1 MERLYKERLYKERL
15 YKKRLYKKRLY
26 KKRLYKKRL
35 YKGFNSRI
43 LNFRSFLMGKNWAI
57 SIGIN
62 QYDNLQDLN
71 FAKRDAEAMAA
82 WFREEAKFD
91 QVFLFTENSPDIN
104 TSPPIPTQPT
114 YGRLRRF
121 LQAQF
126 EQPLLEPG
134 DNLWFFFAGH
144 GMRHTDKDY
153 LMLADSDPGDIEH
166 TAISVE
172 FITERLRRSRAD
184 NVVLLLDACR
194 EESSRSGLGI
204 GLEQHQGVI
213 TFYSCAANQK
223 SWEITELQ
231 HGSFT
236 HTLLTGLRLHGE
248 ANCATVERLDRYLNS
263 SVPQLNTRYQKP
275 IQNPYLKA
283 EPPYKMYYILLE
295 QSATMRDVE
304 SLKLQASLSEN
315 AGNFELAEQI
325 WIRVLGVSPADLDA
339 ISAIKRIAI
348 KKNNSTLLPISQ
360 PVGNSESASS
370 SRGENTMSSTQI
382 LELVE
387 KIKENNRKRKKD
399 EYRQA
404 VLKEVEQQFPLNQK
418 SIDNLS
424 NLQRSFQL
432 SEEEVSGIKQP
443 IFIQKEAEYRKRE
456 EEERIRREQQAERI
470 RQQHQQ
476 NLEQYQREFSA
487 KIEREY
493 PLHQASR
500 NKFKR
505 LQISLQLSEQEILQ
519 IEQPIIAKK
528 EAEYQKLQEENRK
541 ISGNPSGSNPPPIK
555 RRQFLIYA
563 GLGGTG
569 LVTTVVF
576 SQILKPTVQP
586 KLLELLTFTFTTKTV
601 NKTGKIVN
609 QENHQAKYFKEDLG
623 NNITLE
629 MVQIPG
635 GSFKMGSP
643 ESEKGRRESESPQH
657 QVNVPGFSMGKF
669 VVTQE
674 QYQQIMGNNPS
685 SFSGAKR
692 PVEQVSWNDAVEFC
706 QKLSQKTGREYRLPS
721 EAEWEYACR
730 GGTTTPFH
738 FGETITTDLAN
749 YNGTDTY
756 ASEPK
761 GKNLERT
768 TDVGSFPPNAFGL
781 YDMHGNVWEWCQDDW
796 HDNYIDAPKDGS
808 VWTSRSGITKLLR
821 GGSCFYIPGLC
832 RSACRGNGNLDDYYG
847 NIGFRVVCSGAART

>member
-1 MERLYKERLYKERL
+1 
-15 YKKRLYKKRLY
+15 
-26 KKRLYKKRL
+26 
-35 YKGFNSRI
+35 
-43 LNFRSFLMGKNWAI
+43 MGKNWAI

-62 QYDNLQDLN
+62 QYDNLQTLN

-91 QVFLFTENSPDIN
+91 QVFLFTADSPPIPAN
-104 TSPPIPTQPT
+104 TPIPTQPI
-114 YGRLRRF
+114 YGRVRRF

-126 EQPLLEPG
+126 EQPLLKPE

-144 GMRHTDKDY
+144 GMRHADKDY
-153 LMLADSDPGDIEH
+153 LMLADSDPGAIEQ

-172 FITERLRRSRAD
+172 YITERLRRSRAD

-204 GLEQHQGVI
+204 GEEKHQGVI
-213 TFYSCAANQK
+213 TFYSCAANEK
-223 SWEITELQ
+223 SWEIAELQ

-248 ANCATVERLDRYLNS
+248 ANCATVERLDRYINS
-263 SVPQLNTRYQKP
+263 FVPQLNIKYQKP

-295 QSATMRDVE
+295 QSATLKDVE

-315 AGNFELAEQI
+315 SGNFELAEQI
-325 WIRVLGVSPADLDA
+325 WIRVLGVSRADLDA
-339 ISAIKRIAI
+339 ISALQRIAI
-348 KKNNSTLLPISQ
+348 KKHTPIPETISQ
-360 PVGNSESASS
+360 PIVNSESPGS
-370 SRGENTMSSTQI
+370 SRGEDTMSSTQI
-382 LELVE
+382 LELAE
-387 KIKENNRKRKKD
+387 KIKENNRKQE

-418 SIDNLS
+418 SIDNLV

-432 SEEEVSGIKQP
+432 SEEEVSGIRQP

-456 EEERIRREQQAERI
+456 EEDRIRKEQESKRI

-476 NLEQYQREFSA
+476 NLEQYEEAFLT

-493 PLHQASR
+493 PLRQASR
-500 NKFKR
+500 NKFKK

-519 IEQPIIAKK
+519 IERPIIAKK

-541 ISGNPSGSNPPPIK
+541 TSGNPSGSNPPPIK

-576 SQILKPTVQP
+576 SQILKPTVQPKQVQPKQVQPKQVQP

-629 MVQIPG
+629 MVQIPA
-635 GSFKMGSP
+635 GSFMMGSP
-643 ESEKGRRESESPQH
+643 KSEKGRYKRESPQH
-657 QVNVPGFSMGKF
+657 QVNVPAFSMGKF

-674 QYQQIMGNNPS
+674 QYQQIMDENPS
-685 SFSGAKR
+685 GSSGVKR
-692 PVEQVSWNDAVEFC
+692 PVERVSWNNAVEFC

-730 GGTTTPFH
+730 AGTTTPFH

-749 YNGTDTY
+749 YNGTYTY

-761 GKNLERT
+761 GKYLEQT
-768 TDVGSFPPNAFGL
+768 IDVGSFPPNAFGL

-808 VWTSRSGITKLLR
+808 VWTSQSGNNKLLR
-821 GGSCFYIPGLC
+821 GGSWNLYPVYC
-832 RSACRGNGNLDDYYG
+832 RSAYRNDLNLDDL
-847 NIGFRVVCSGAART
+847 NSLIGFRVVCSGAART

>member
-1 MERLYKERLYKERL
+1 
-15 YKKRLYKKRLY
+15 
-26 KKRLYKKRL
+26 
-35 YKGFNSRI
+35 
-43 LNFRSFLMGKNWAI
+43 MGKNWAI

-62 QYDNLQDLN
+62 KYDNLQDLN

-91 QVFLFTENSPDIN
+91 QVFLFTEDSPAIN
-104 TSPPIPTQPT
+104 TSPAIPTQPT

-144 GMRHTDKDY
+144 GMRHADKDY

-184 NVVLLLDACR
+184 NVVLFLDACR

-236 HTLLTGLRLHGE
+236 YTLLTGLRLHGE

-263 SVPQLNTRYQKP
+263 SVPKLNTRYQKE

-295 QSATMRDVE
+295 QSATMKDVE

-325 WIRVLGVSPADLDA
+325 WIRVLGVSRADLDA
-339 ISAIKRIAI
+339 VSAIKRIAI

-360 PVGNSESASS
+360 PVPNSESASS
-370 SRGENTMSSTQI
+370 SRGDATMSPTEI
-382 LELVE
+382 LELAE
-387 KIKENNRKRKKD
+387 KIKENNRKQE

-404 VLKEVEQQFPLNQK
+404 LLKEVAQQFPLNQK

-424 NLQRSFQL
+424 NLQKSLQL

-456 EEERIRREQQAERI
+456 EEERIRKEQQAERI

-493 PLHQASR
+493 PLHQANR

-505 LQISLQLSEQEILQ
+505 LQNSLQLSEQEILQ

-528 EAEYQKLQEENRK
+528 EAEYQKLQEGNRK
-541 ISGNPSGSNPPPIK
+541 TSGNSSGSNPPPIK

-576 SQILKPTVQP
+576 SQILKPKVQP

-609 QENHQAKYFKEDLG
+609 LENHQAKYFKEDLG
-623 NNITLE
+623 NGITLE

-635 GSFKMGSP
+635 GSFMMGSP
-643 ESEKGRRESESPQH
+643 ESEKDRYNNESPQH

-674 QYQQIMGNNPS
+674 QYQQIMGKNPS
-685 SFSGAKR
+685 YFTEKGAKR
-692 PVEQVSWNDAVEFC
+692 PVEKVSWNNAVEFC
-706 QKLSQKTGREYRLPS
+706 QKLSEKTGREYRLPS

-730 GGTTTPFH
+730 GGTTTPFY

-749 YNGTDTY
+749 YNGTYTY

-761 GKNLERT
+761 GKSLGQT
-768 TDVGSFPPNAFGL
+768 TEVGSFPPNSFGL
-781 YDMHGNVWEWCQDDW
+781 YDIHGNVWEWCQEDW
-796 HDNYIDAPKDGS
+796 HDNYANAPKDVS
-808 VWTSRSGITKLLR
+808 AWTSQSGNSKRLR
-821 GGSCFYIPGLC
+821 GGSWFSLPVHC
-832 RSACRGNGNLDDYYG
+832 RSASRYSDDAGFGFYY
-847 NIGFRVVCSGAART
+847 NGFRVVCGAAWTQ

>member
-1 MERLYKERLYKERL
+1 
-15 YKKRLYKKRLY
+15 
-26 KKRLYKKRL
+26 
-35 YKGFNSRI
+35 
-43 LNFRSFLMGKNWAI
+43 MGKNWAI

-62 QYDNLQDLN
+62 QYDNLQSLN

-82 WFREEAKFD
+82 WFREEAQFD
-91 QVFLFTENSPDIN
+91 QVFLFTQDSPPIPAN
-104 TSPPIPTQPT
+104 PPIPTQPT
-114 YGRLRRF
+114 YGRVRRF

-126 EQPLLEPG
+126 EQPLLKPE

-144 GMRHTDKDY
+144 GMRHADKDY

-172 FITERLRRSRAD
+172 YITERLRRSHAD

-194 EESSRSGLGI
+194 EEGSRSGLGQ
-204 GLEQHQGVI
+204 GRNNYQGVI

-223 SWEITELQ
+223 SWEIAELQ

-315 AGNFELAEQI
+315 AGNFELAKQI
-325 WIRVLGVSPADLDA
+325 WIRVLGVSRADLDA
-339 ISAIKRIAI
+339 VSALERIAI
-348 KKNNSTLLPISQ
+348 KKNNSTPETIPQSVVN
-360 PVGNSESASS
+360 PESTTS
-370 SRGENTMSSTQI
+370 SRGDMSPTQI
-382 LELVE
+382 LELAE
-387 KIKENNRKRKKD
+387 KIKENNRKQE

-432 SEEEVSGIKQP
+432 SEEEVSRIRQP
-443 IFIQKEAEYRKRE
+443 IFIQKEAEYKKRQ
-456 EEERIRREQQAERI
+456 EEERIRREQEAERI

-476 NLEQYQREFSA
+476 NLDQYQREFSA

-493 PLHQASR
+493 PLHQVSR
-500 NKFKR
+500 NKFKK
-505 LQISLQLSEQEILQ
+505 LQNSLQLSEKEILQ
-519 IEQPIIAKK
+519 IERPIIAKK

-541 ISGNPSGSNPPPIK
+541 PSGNSSGSNPPPIK

-576 SQILKPTVQP
+576 SQILKPKVQP
-586 KLLELLTFTFTTKTV
+586 KPLELLTFTFITKTV

-609 QENHQAKYFKEDLG
+609 LENHQAKYFKEDLG
-623 NNITLE
+623 NGITLD

-635 GSFKMGSP
+635 GSFMMGSP
-643 ESEKGRRESESPQH
+643 ESEKGRDESESPQH

-674 QYQQIMGNNPS
+674 QYQEIMGKNPS

-692 PVEQVSWNDAVEFC
+692 PVEKVSWNNAVEFC

-730 GGTTTPFH
+730 AGTTTPFH
-738 FGETITTDLAN
+738 FGETITTELAN
-749 YNGTDTY
+749 YDGTNTY

-761 GKNLERT
+761 GKYLQRT

-781 YDMHGNVWEWCQDDW
+781 YDMHGNVWEWCQDAW
-796 HDNYIDAPKDGS
+796 HDNYQNAPKDGS
-808 VWTSRSGITKLLR
+808 AWTSQSDNRKMLR
-821 GGSCFYIPGLC
+821 GGSWINIPESC
-832 RSACRGNGNLDDYYG
+832 RSAYRNYNDAGDGVSN
-847 NIGFRVVCSGAART
+847 GFRVVCGAAWT

>member
-1 MERLYKERLYKERL
+1 MSE
-15 YKKRLYKKRLY
+15 
-26 KKRLYKKRL
+26 
-35 YKGFNSRI
+35 
-43 LNFRSFLMGKNWAI
+43 NWAI

-62 QYDNLQDLN
+62 QYDNLQSLN

-91 QVFLFTENSPDIN
+91 QVFLFTEDSPPIN

-144 GMRHTDKDY
+144 GMRHADKDY

-184 NVVLLLDACR
+184 NVVLFLDACR

-236 HTLLTGLRLHGE
+236 YTLLTGLRLHGE

-263 SVPQLNTRYQKP
+263 SVPKLNTRYQKE

-315 AGNFELAEQI
+315 QGNFELAEQI
-325 WIRVLGVSPADLDA
+325 WIRVLGVSRADLDA

-348 KKNNSTLLPISQ
+348 KTSDSIEKPVSLKVNNYQSIGL
-360 PVGNSESASS
+360 
-370 SRGENTMSSTQI
+370 SRG
-382 LELVE
+382 
-387 KIKENNRKRKKD
+387 D
-399 EYRQA
+399 EYPQFL
-404 VLKEVEQQFPLNQK
+404 LKEF
-418 SIDNLS
+418 
-424 NLQRSFQL
+424 FQ
-432 SEEEVSGIKQP
+432 
-443 IFIQKEAEYRKRE
+443 
-456 EEERIRREQQAERI
+456 
-470 RQQHQQ
+470 
-476 NLEQYQREFSA
+476 
-487 KIEREY
+487 
-493 PLHQASR
+493 
-500 NKFKR
+500 
-505 LQISLQLSEQEILQ
+505 
-519 IEQPIIAKK
+519 
-528 EAEYQKLQEENRK
+528 
-541 ISGNPSGSNPPPIK
+541 
-555 RRQFLIYA
+555 
-563 GLGGTG
+563 T
-569 LVTTVVF
+569 VTVD
-576 SQILKPTVQP
+576 
-586 KLLELLTFTFTTKTV
+586 
-601 NKTGKIVN
+601 KTGKIVN

-623 NNITLE
+623 NNITLD

-635 GSFKMGSP
+635 GSFMMGSS
-643 ESEKGRRESESPQH
+643 ESEKGRYKSESPQH

-685 SFSGAKR
+685 HFTEKGAKR
-692 PVEQVSWNDAVEFC
+692 PVERVSWNNAVEFC
-706 QKLSQKTGREYRLPS
+706 KKLSQNTGREYRLPS

-730 GGTTTPFH
+730 AGTTTPFH
-738 FGETITTDLAN
+738 FGETITTELAN
-749 YNGTDTY
+749 YNGTYTY

-761 GKNLERT
+761 GKFLQQT
-768 TDVGSFPPNAFGL
+768 KDVGSFPPNAFGL
-781 YDMHGNVWEWCQDDW
+781 YDMHGNVWEWCQEDW
-796 HDNYIDAPKDGS
+796 HDNYANASKYGN
-808 VWTSRSGITKLLR
+808 VLTSQSGNNKLLR
-821 GGSCFYIPGLC
+821 GGSWFNNPGNC
-832 RSACRGNGNLDDYYG
+832 RSAYRYYNDLDYDYDD
-847 NIGFRVVCSGAART
+847 IGFRVVCSGAART

>member
-1 MERLYKERLYKERL
+1 
-15 YKKRLYKKRLY
+15 
-26 KKRLYKKRL
+26 
-35 YKGFNSRI
+35 
-43 LNFRSFLMGKNWAI
+43 MGNNWAI

-62 QYDNLQDLN
+62 QYDNLQPLN

-91 QVFLFTENSPDIN
+91 QVFLFTEDSPAIN

-114 YGRLRRF
+114 FGGLRGFLRR
-121 LQAQF
+121 QF

-144 GMRHTDKDY
+144 GMRHADKDY

-172 FITERLRRSRAD
+172 YITERLRRSRAD

-204 GLEQHQGVI
+204 GKQKHQGVI

-223 SWEITELQ
+223 SWEIAELR

-263 SVPQLNTRYQKP
+263 AVPQLNTRYQKE

-315 AGNFELAEQI
+315 SGNFELAEQI
-325 WIRVLGVSPADLDA
+325 WIRVLGVSRADSDA
-339 ISAIKRIAI
+339 ISAIQRIAI
-348 KKNNSTLLPISQ
+348 KNNNPNKNNNPK
-360 PVGNSESASS
+360 PVPLEVNNPQVIGSA
-370 SRGENTMSSTQI
+370 RGDATMSPTQI
-382 LELVE
+382 LELAE
-387 KIKENNRKRKKD
+387 KIKENNRKQE
-399 EYRQA
+399 EYRQV

-424 NLQRSFQL
+424 NLQKSLQL

-443 IFIQKEAEYRKRE
+443 IFIHKEAEYRKRE

-487 KIEREY
+487 KIEKEY
-493 PLHQASR
+493 PFHQASR
-500 NKFKR
+500 NKFKK

-528 EAEYQKLQEENRK
+528 QAEYQKLQEENRK
-541 ISGNPSGSNPPPIK
+541 TSGNPSGSNSPPIK
-555 RRQFLIYA
+555 RRQFLIYI

-569 LVTTVVF
+569 LLTAFGLKEIFKITT
-576 SQILKPTVQP
+576 IPKP
-586 KLLELLTFTFTTKTV
+586 ELLTFKVKTV
-601 NKTGKIVN
+601 DKTGKIVN

-623 NNITLE
+623 NNITLD

-643 ESEKGRRESESPQH
+643 VTEKDRSDDESPQH
-657 QVNVPGFSMGKF
+657 EVNVPAFSMGKY

-685 SFSGAKR
+685 YFTEKEAKL
-692 PVEQVSWNDAVEFC
+692 PVEQVTWNDAVDFC
-706 QKLSQKTGREYRLPS
+706 EKLRQKTGREYRLPS

-730 GGTTTPFH
+730 AGTTTPFH
-738 FGETITTDLAN
+738 FGETITTKLAN
-749 YNGTDTY
+749 YKGTSIY

-761 GKNLERT
+761 GEYLEKT
-768 TDVGSFPPNAFGL
+768 TDVRIFPPNAFGL
-781 YDMHGNVWEWCQDDW
+781 YNMHGNVWEWCQDDL
-796 HDNYIDAPKDGS
+796 HNDYTDAPTHGS
-808 VWTSRSGITKLLR
+808 AWESQGGDIKVAR
-821 GGSCFYIPGLC
+821 GGSWLNDPTSS
-832 RSACRGNGNLDDYYG
+832 RSAYRGTFGKSKLRVNDL
-847 NIGFRVVCSGAART
+847 GFRVVCSGAAWT

>member
-1 MERLYKERLYKERL
+1 M
-15 YKKRLYKKRLY
+15 
-26 KKRLYKKRL
+26 
-35 YKGFNSRI
+35 S
-43 LNFRSFLMGKNWAI
+43 KNWAI

-62 QYDNLQDLN
+62 QYDNLQALN

-91 QVFLFTENSPDIN
+91 QVFLFTEDSPHIN

-114 YGRLRRF
+114 FGGLRGFLRR
-121 LQAQF
+121 QF
-126 EQPLLEPG
+126 EQPLLEPE

-144 GMRHTDKDY
+144 GMRHADKDY

-172 FITERLRRSRAD
+172 YITERLRRSRAD

-204 GLEQHQGVI
+204 GEEKHQGVI

-223 SWEITELQ
+223 SWEIAELR

-263 SVPQLNTRYQKP
+263 AVPQLNTRYQKE

-315 AGNFELAEQI
+315 SGNFELAEQI
-325 WIRVLGVSPADLDA
+325 WIRVLGVSRADLDA

-348 KKNNSTLLPISQ
+348 KTSDSVEKPVSLKVNNPQSIGL
-360 PVGNSESASS
+360 
-370 SRGENTMSSTQI
+370 SRG
-382 LELVE
+382 
-387 KIKENNRKRKKD
+387 D
-399 EYRQA
+399 EYP
-404 VLKEVEQQFPLNQK
+404 QFPL
-418 SIDNLS
+418 
-424 NLQRSFQL
+424 
-432 SEEEVSGIKQP
+432 
-443 IFIQKEAEYRKRE
+443 KEF
-456 EEERIRREQQAERI
+456 
-470 RQQHQQ
+470 
-476 NLEQYQREFSA
+476 EF
-487 KIEREY
+487 E
-493 PLHQASR
+493 
-500 NKFKR
+500 
-505 LQISLQLSEQEILQ
+505 
-519 IEQPIIAKK
+519 
-528 EAEYQKLQEENRK
+528 
-541 ISGNPSGSNPPPIK
+541 
-555 RRQFLIYA
+555 
-563 GLGGTG
+563 
-569 LVTTVVF
+569 
-576 SQILKPTVQP
+576 
-586 KLLELLTFTFTTKTV
+586 TKTV
-601 NKTGKIVN
+601 DKTGKIVN

-635 GSFKMGSP
+635 GSFMMGSL
-643 ESEKGRRESESPQH
+643 ESEKGRTQDESPQH
-657 QVNVPGFSMGKF
+657 QVNVPAFSMGKF

-692 PVEQVSWNDAVEFC
+692 PVERVSWNNAVKFC

-730 GGTTTPFH
+730 AGTTTPFH

-749 YNGTDTY
+749 YNGTYTY

-761 GKNLERT
+761 GKYLQQT

-796 HDNYIDAPKDGS
+796 HNNYIDAPKDGS
-808 VWTSRSGITKLLR
+808 GWTSRSGNTKLLR
-821 GGSCFYIPGLC
+821 GGSWYSNPGNC
-832 RSACRGNGNLDDYYG
+832 RSAYRDSNSLDDLSY

>member
-1 MERLYKERLYKERL
+1 MKM
-15 YKKRLYKKRLY
+15 
-26 KKRLYKKRL
+26 
-35 YKGFNSRI
+35 S
-43 LNFRSFLMGKNWAI
+43 KNWAI

-62 QYDNLQDLN
+62 QYDNLQALN

-91 QVFLFTENSPDIN
+91 QVFLFTEDSPHIN

-114 YGRLRRF
+114 FGGLRGFLRR
-121 LQAQF
+121 QF
-126 EQPLLEPG
+126 EQPLLEPE

-144 GMRHTDKDY
+144 GMRHADKDY

-172 FITERLRRSRAD
+172 YITERLRRSRAD

-204 GLEQHQGVI
+204 GEEKHQGVI

-223 SWEITELQ
+223 SWEIAELR

-263 SVPQLNTRYQKP
+263 AVPQLNTRYQKE

-315 AGNFELAEQI
+315 SGNFELAEQI
-325 WIRVLGVSPADLDA
+325 WIRVLGVSRADLDA

-360 PVGNSESASS
+360 LVRNPESPGS
-370 SRGENTMSSTQI
+370 SRGDATMSPTEI
-382 LELVE
+382 LELAE
-387 KIKENNRKRKKD
+387 KIKENNRKQE

-404 VLKEVEQQFPLNQK
+404 ILKEVEQQFPLNQK

-424 NLQRSFQL
+424 NLQKSLQL

-487 KIEREY
+487 
-493 PLHQASR
+493 
-500 NKFKR
+500 
-505 LQISLQLSEQEILQ
+505 
-519 IEQPIIAKK
+519 
-528 EAEYQKLQEENRK
+528 YQKLQGENRK
-541 ISGNPSGSNPPPIK
+541 PSGNPSGSNSPPIK
-555 RRQFLIYA
+555 RRQFLIYI

-569 LVTTVVF
+569 LLTAF
-576 SQILKPTVQP
+576 GLKEIFKIP
-586 KLLELLTFTFTTKTV
+586 KLLTFPFTTKTV
-601 NKTGKIVN
+601 NEKGEIVN
-609 QENHQAKYFKEDLG
+609 QENHQAKYFKEDLSNG
-623 NNITLE
+623 ITLE

-635 GSFKMGSP
+635 GSFMMGSP
-643 ESEKGRRESESPQH
+643 ASEKRRTQDESPQH
-657 QVNVPGFSMGKF
+657 QVNVPAFSMGKF

-685 SFSGAKR
+685 YFTEKGAKR
-692 PVEQVSWNDAVEFC
+692 PVEQVSWNNAVEFC
-706 QKLSQKTGREYRLPS
+706 QKLSEKTGREYRLPS

-730 GGTTTPFH
+730 AGTTTPFH
-738 FGETITTDLAN
+738 FGETITTELAN
-749 YNGTDTY
+749 YNGTSIY

-761 GKNLERT
+761 GKHLQRT
-768 TDVGSFPPNAFGL
+768 TDVGIFPPNAFGL

-796 HDNYIDAPKDGS
+796 HNNYIDAPKDGS
-808 VWTSRSGITKLLR
+808 GWTSRSGNTKLLR
-821 GGSCFYIPGLC
+821 GGSWDYNPDYC
-832 RSACRGNGNLDDYYG
+832 RSAYRHDNYLDGHY
-847 NIGFRVVCSGAART
+847 NFGFRVVCSGAART

>member
-1 MERLYKERLYKERL
+1 
-15 YKKRLYKKRLY
+15 
-26 KKRLYKKRL
+26 
-35 YKGFNSRI
+35 
-43 LNFRSFLMGKNWAI
+43 MGKNWAI

-62 QYDNLQDLN
+62 KYDNLQALN
-71 FAKRDAEAMAA
+71 FAKRDAEEMAA

-91 QVFLFTENSPDIN
+91 QVFLFTENSPGIN

-114 YGRLRRF
+114 YGGLRGFLRR
-121 LQAQF
+121 QF

-144 GMRHTDKDY
+144 GMRHADKDY

-172 FITERLRRSRAD
+172 YITERLRRSRAD

-248 ANCATVERLDRYLNS
+248 ANCATVERLDRYLYS
-263 SVPQLNTRYQKP
+263 AVPQLNIKYQKP

-283 EPPYKMYYILLE
+283 EPPRKMYYILLE
-295 QSATMRDVE
+295 QFATMRDVE

-315 AGNFELAEQI
+315 EGNFELAEQI
-325 WIRVLGVSPADLDA
+325 WIRVLGVSRADLDA

-348 KKNNSTLLPISQ
+348 KTSDSIEKPVSLKVNNPQSIGL
-360 PVGNSESASS
+360 
-370 SRGENTMSSTQI
+370 SRG
-382 LELVE
+382 
-387 KIKENNRKRKKD
+387 D
-399 EYRQA
+399 EYPQFL
-404 VLKEVEQQFPLNQK
+404 LKEFFE
-418 SIDNLS
+418 
-424 NLQRSFQL
+424 
-432 SEEEVSGIKQP
+432 
-443 IFIQKEAEYRKRE
+443 
-456 EEERIRREQQAERI
+456 
-470 RQQHQQ
+470 
-476 NLEQYQREFSA
+476 
-487 KIEREY
+487 
-493 PLHQASR
+493 
-500 NKFKR
+500 
-505 LQISLQLSEQEILQ
+505 
-519 IEQPIIAKK
+519 
-528 EAEYQKLQEENRK
+528 
-541 ISGNPSGSNPPPIK
+541 
-555 RRQFLIYA
+555 
-563 GLGGTG
+563 T
-569 LVTTVVF
+569 VTVD
-576 SQILKPTVQP
+576 
-586 KLLELLTFTFTTKTV
+586 
-601 NKTGKIVN
+601 KTGKIVN
-609 QENHQAKYFKEDLG
+609 QENHQAAYFKEDLG
-623 NNITLE
+623 NGITLE

-643 ESEKGRRESESPQH
+643 ESERYESESPQH
-657 QVNVPGFSMGKF
+657 EVNVPAFSMGKF

-685 SFSGAKR
+685 RFSGAKR
-692 PVEQVSWNDAVEFC
+692 PVEKVSWNDAVEFC
-706 QKLSQKTGREYRLPS
+706 QKLSQQTGREYRLPS

-749 YNGTDTY
+749 YNGTYSY

-761 GKNLERT
+761 GKYLQKT

-796 HDNYIDAPKDGS
+796 HNNYIDAPKDGS
-808 VWTSRSGITKLLR
+808 GWTSQSSNTKMLR
-821 GGSCFYIPGLC
+821 GGSWLNYPGSC
-832 RSACRGNGNLDDYYG
+832 RSAYRNHYILGGNSHNV
-847 NIGFRVVCSGAART
+847 GFRVVCSGAART

>member
-1 MERLYKERLYKERL
+1 MK
-15 YKKRLYKKRLY
+15 
-26 KKRLYKKRL
+26 
-35 YKGFNSRI
+35 
-43 LNFRSFLMGKNWAI
+43 MGKNWAI

-62 QYDNLQDLN
+62 KYDNLQDLN

-91 QVFLFTENSPDIN
+91 QVFLFTEDSPDIN
-104 TSPPIPTQPT
+104 TSPAIPTQPT
-114 YGRLRRF
+114 YGGLRGFLRR
-121 LQAQF
+121 QF

-144 GMRHTDKDY
+144 GMRHADKDY

-172 FITERLRRSRAD
+172 YITERLRRSRAD
-184 NVVLLLDACR
+184 NVVLFLDACR

-248 ANCATVERLDRYLNS
+248 TNCATVERLDRYLNS
-263 SVPQLNTRYQKP
+263 AVPQLNIKYQKP
-275 IQNPYLKA
+275 KQNPYLKA
-283 EPPYKMYYILLE
+283 EPPYKMYYILLA
-295 QSATMRDVE
+295 QFATLKDVE
-304 SLKLQASLSEN
+304 PLRYKASQAEN
-315 AGNFELAEQI
+315 AGNFELAKQI

-339 ISAIKRIAI
+339 ISALERIAI
-348 KKNNSTLLPISQ
+348 KTHTPTRETISP
-360 PVGNSESASS
+360 PVVNSESASS
-370 SRGENTMSSTQI
+370 SRGENT
-382 LELVE
+382 E
-387 KIKENNRKRKKD
+387 
-399 EYRQA
+399 
-404 VLKEVEQQFPLNQK
+404 VLK
-418 SIDNLS
+418 I
-424 NLQRSFQL
+424 R
-432 SEEEVSGIKQP
+432 QP
-443 IFIQKEAEYRKRE
+443 IFIQKEAEYK
-456 EEERIRREQQAERI
+456 
-470 RQQHQQ
+470 
-476 NLEQYQREFSA
+476 
-487 KIEREY
+487 
-493 PLHQASR
+493 
-500 NKFKR
+500 
-505 LQISLQLSEQEILQ
+505 
-519 IEQPIIAKK
+519 
-528 EAEYQKLQEENRK
+528 KLQEENRK
-541 ISGNPSGSNPPPIK
+541 TAGNPSGSNPPPIK

-576 SQILKPTVQP
+576 SQILKPKVQPKVQP

-643 ESEKGRRESESPQH
+643 ASEKGRSQDESPQH

-674 QYQQIMGNNPS
+674 QYKQIMGYNPS

-692 PVEQVSWNDAVEFC
+692 PVERVSWNNAVDFC
-706 QKLSQKTGREYRLPS
+706 QKLSQQTGREYRLPS

-730 GGTTTPFH
+730 AGTTTPFH
-738 FGETITTDLAN
+738 FGETITTELAN
-749 YNGTDTY
+749 YNGTYTY

-761 GKNLERT
+761 GKYLGQT

-808 VWTSRSGITKLLR
+808 VWTSQSGITKLLR
-821 GGSCFYIPGLC
+821 GGSWLNDPDYC
-832 RSACRGNGNLDDYYG
+832 RSAFRYRNFLGDLDDDF
-847 NIGFRVVCSGAART
+847 GFRVVCSGAART

>member
-1 MERLYKERLYKERL
+1 M
-15 YKKRLYKKRLY
+15 
-26 KKRLYKKRL
+26 
-35 YKGFNSRI
+35 S
-43 LNFRSFLMGKNWAI
+43 KNWAI

-62 QYDNLQDLN
+62 KYDNLQDLN

-91 QVFLFTENSPDIN
+91 QVFLFTEDSPAIN

-114 YGRLRRF
+114 FGGLRGFLRR
-121 LQAQF
+121 QF
-126 EQPLLEPG
+126 EKPLLEPE

-144 GMRHTDKDY
+144 GMRHADKDY
-153 LMLADSDPGDIEH
+153 LMLADSDPGAIEH

-172 FITERLRRSRAD
+172 YITERLRRSRAD

-204 GLEQHQGVI
+204 GEEKHQGVI

-223 SWEITELQ
+223 SWEIAELR

-263 SVPQLNTRYQKP
+263 AVPQLNTRYQKE

-315 AGNFELAEQI
+315 SGNFELAKQI
-325 WIRVLGVSPADLDA
+325 WIRVLGVSPADSDA
-339 ISAIKRIAI
+339 ISAIQRIAI
-348 KKNNSTLLPISQ
+348 KNNNPK
-360 PVGNSESASS
+360 PVPLEVNNPQVIGSA
-370 SRGENTMSSTQI
+370 RGDATMSPTQI
-382 LELVE
+382 LELAE
-387 KIKENNRKRKKD
+387 KIKENNRKQE
-399 EYRQA
+399 EYRQV

-424 NLQRSFQL
+424 NLQKSLQL

-443 IFIQKEAEYRKRE
+443 IFIHKEAEYRKRE

-487 KIEREY
+487 KIEKEY
-493 PLHQASR
+493 PFHQASR
-500 NKFKR
+500 NKFKK

-528 EAEYQKLQEENRK
+528 EAEYQKLQGENRK
-541 ISGNPSGSNPPPIK
+541 PSGNPSGSNSPPIK

-586 KLLELLTFTFTTKTV
+586 KLLELLTVTFTTKTV
-601 NKTGKIVN
+601 DKTGKIVN
-609 QENHQAKYFKEDLG
+609 QENHQAKYFKEDLSNG
-623 NNITLE
+623 ITLE

-635 GSFKMGSP
+635 GSFMMGSP
-643 ESEKGRRESESPQH
+643 ASRYESESPQH
-657 QVNVPGFSMGKF
+657 EVNVPAFSMGKF

-685 SFSGAKR
+685 YFTEKEAKL
-692 PVEQVSWNDAVEFC
+692 PVEQVSWNNAVDFC
-706 QKLSQKTGREYRLPS
+706 LKLSQQTGREYRLPS

-730 GGTTTPFH
+730 AGTTTPFH
-738 FGETITTDLAN
+738 FGETITTELAN
-749 YNGTDTY
+749 YDGTYTY

-761 GKNLERT
+761 GKYLQKT
-768 TDVGSFPPNAFGL
+768 TDVDSFTPNAFGL
-781 YDMHGNVWEWCQDDW
+781 YNMHGNVWEWCQDDL
-796 HDNYIDAPKDGS
+796 HNDYTDAPTNGSAWESQDGDIK
-808 VWTSRSGITKLLR
+808 VAR
-821 GGSCFYIPGLC
+821 GGSWLNDPTFS
-832 RSACRGNGNLDDYYG
+832 RSAYRGTFGKSKLRVNDL
-847 NIGFRVVCSGAART
+847 GFRVVCSGAAWT

>member
-1 MERLYKERLYKERL
+1 MKM
-15 YKKRLYKKRLY
+15 
-26 KKRLYKKRL
+26 
-35 YKGFNSRI
+35 S
-43 LNFRSFLMGKNWAI
+43 KNWAI

-62 QYDNLQDLN
+62 QYDNLQPLN

-91 QVFLFTENSPDIN
+91 QVFLFTEDSPAIN

-114 YGRLRRF
+114 FGGLRGFLRR
-121 LQAQF
+121 QF

-144 GMRHTDKDY
+144 GMRHADKDY

-172 FITERLRRSRAD
+172 YITERLRRSRAD

-204 GLEQHQGVI
+204 GEEKHQGVI

-223 SWEITELQ
+223 SWEIAELR

-263 SVPQLNTRYQKP
+263 AVPQLNTRYQKE

-295 QSATMRDVE
+295 QSATMRDVK

-315 AGNFELAEQI
+315 SGNFELAKQI
-325 WIRVLGVSPADLDA
+325 WIRVLGVSPADSDA
-339 ISAIKRIAI
+339 VSAIQRIAI
-348 KKNNSTLLPISQ
+348 KNNNSTPETIPQPIVNYKS
-360 PVGNSESASS
+360 PGS
-370 SRGENTMSSTQI
+370 SRGEDTMSQTQI
-382 LELVE
+382 LEPAE
-387 KIKENNRKRKKD
+387 NIKENNANSSRIG
-399 EYRQA
+399 
-404 VLKEVEQQFPLNQK
+404 KEIFL
-418 SIDNLS
+418 DL
-424 NLQRSFQL
+424 
-432 SEEEVSGIKQP
+432 IK
-443 IFIQKEAEYRKRE
+443 
-456 EEERIRREQQAERI
+456 
-470 RQQHQQ
+470 
-476 NLEQYQREFSA
+476 N
-487 KIEREY
+487 
-493 PLHQASR
+493 
-500 NKFKR
+500 
-505 LQISLQLSEQEILQ
+505 
-519 IEQPIIAKK
+519 
-528 EAEYQKLQEENRK
+528 
-541 ISGNPSGSNPPPIK
+541 
-555 RRQFLIYA
+555 RRQFLIYI

-569 LVTTVVF
+569 LLTAF
-576 SQILKPTVQP
+576 GLKEIFKIP
-586 KLLELLTFTFTTKTV
+586 KLLTFPFTTKTV

-623 NNITLE
+623 NNITLD

-635 GSFKMGSP
+635 GSFMMGSP
-643 ESEKGRRESESPQH
+643 ESEKRRYESESPQH
-657 QVNVPGFSMGKF
+657 EVNVPAFSMGKF

-685 SFSGAKR
+685 YFTEKGAKR
-692 PVEQVSWNDAVEFC
+692 PVEKVSWNNAVDFC

-730 GGTTTPFH
+730 AKTTTPFH
-738 FGETITTDLAN
+738 FGETITTELAN
-749 YNGTDTY
+749 YNGTSIY

-761 GKNLERT
+761 GKHLQRT
-768 TDVGSFPPNAFGL
+768 TDVGIFPPNAFGL

-796 HDNYIDAPKDGS
+796 HNNYIDAPKDGS
-808 VWTSRSGITKLLR
+808 GWTSRSGNTKLLR
-821 GGSCFYIPGLC
+821 GGSWHYDPDGC
-832 RSACRGNGNLDDYYG
+832 RSASRVSNTLDNDHG
-847 NIGFRVVCSGAART
+847 IGFRVVCSGAART

>member
-1 MERLYKERLYKERL
+1 
-15 YKKRLYKKRLY
+15 
-26 KKRLYKKRL
+26 
-35 YKGFNSRI
+35 
-43 LNFRSFLMGKNWAI
+43 MGKNWAI

-62 QYDNLQDLN
+62 KYDNLQDLN

-91 QVFLFTENSPDIN
+91 QVFLFTEDSPAIN
-104 TSPPIPTQPT
+104 TSPAIPTQPT

-144 GMRHTDKDY
+144 GMRHADKDY

-172 FITERLRRSRAD
+172 YITERLRRSRAD

-236 HTLLTGLRLHGE
+236 YTLLTGLRLHGE

-263 SVPQLNTRYQKP
+263 SVPKLNTRYQKE

-295 QSATMRDVE
+295 QSATMKDVE

-325 WIRVLGVSPADLDA
+325 WIRVLGVSRADLDA
-339 ISAIKRIAI
+339 VSAIKRIAI

-360 PVGNSESASS
+360 PVPNSESASS
-370 SRGENTMSSTQI
+370 SRGDATMSPTEI
-382 LELVE
+382 LELAE
-387 KIKENNRKRKKD
+387 KIKENNRKQE

-404 VLKEVEQQFPLNQK
+404 LLKEVEQQFPLNQK

-424 NLQRSFQL
+424 NLQKSLQL

-456 EEERIRREQQAERI
+456 EEERIRKEQQAERI

-493 PLHQASR
+493 PLHQANR
-500 NKFKR
+500 NRFKR
-505 LQISLQLSEQEILQ
+505 LQNSLQLNEHEILQ

-541 ISGNPSGSNPPPIK
+541 TSGNSSGSNPPPIK

-576 SQILKPTVQP
+576 SQILKPKVQP

-629 MVQIPG
+629 MVQIPA
-635 GSFKMGSP
+635 GSFMMGSP
-643 ESEKGRRESESPQH
+643 ASEKGRSQDESPQH

-674 QYQQIMGNNPS
+674 QYQQIMGKNPS
-685 SFSGAKR
+685 YFTEEGAKR
-692 PVEQVSWNDAVEFC
+692 PVEQVSWNNAVEFC
-706 QKLSQKTGREYRLPS
+706 QKLSQQTGREYRLPS

-730 GGTTTPFH
+730 AGTTTPFY

-749 YNGTDTY
+749 YNGTYTY

-761 GKNLERT
+761 GKSLGQT
-768 TDVGSFPPNAFGL
+768 TEVGSFPPNSFGL
-781 YDMHGNVWEWCQDDW
+781 YDIHGNVWEWCQDDW
-796 HDNYIDAPKDGS
+796 HDNYANAPKDGS
-808 VWTSRSGITKLLR
+808 AWTSQSGNSKMLR
-821 GGSCFYIPGLC
+821 GGSWYSIPEDC
-832 RSACRGNGNLDDYYG
+832 RSASRGYNDAGFGND
-847 NIGFRVVCSGAART
+847 NNGFRVVCGAAWTQ

>member
-1 MERLYKERLYKERL
+1 
-15 YKKRLYKKRLY
+15 
-26 KKRLYKKRL
+26 
-35 YKGFNSRI
+35 
-43 LNFRSFLMGKNWAI
+43 
-57 SIGIN
+57 
-62 QYDNLQDLN
+62 
-71 FAKRDAEAMAA
+71 
-82 WFREEAKFD
+82 
-91 QVFLFTENSPDIN
+91 
-104 TSPPIPTQPT
+104 
-114 YGRLRRF
+114 

-126 EQPLLEPG
+126 EQPLLKPG

-144 GMRHTDKDY
+144 GMRHADKDY
-153 LMLADSDPGDIEH
+153 LMLADSDPSDIEH

-172 FITERLRRSRAD
+172 YITERLRRSRAD

-223 SWEITELQ
+223 SWEIAELQ

-248 ANCATVERLDRYLNS
+248 ANCATVERLDRYINS
-263 SVPQLNTRYQKP
+263 FVPQLNIKYQKP

-315 AGNFELAEQI
+315 SGNFELAEQI
-325 WIRVLGVSPADLDA
+325 WIRVLGVSPADSDA
-339 ISAIKRIAI
+339 VSAIKRIAI
-348 KKNNSTLLPISQ
+348 KNNNPK
-360 PVGNSESASS
+360 PVPLEVNNPQVIGSA
-370 SRGENTMSSTQI
+370 RGDATMSPTQI
-382 LELVE
+382 LELAE
-387 KIKENNRKRKKD
+387 KIKENNRKQE
-399 EYRQA
+399 EYRQV

-424 NLQRSFQL
+424 NLQKSLQL

-443 IFIQKEAEYRKRE
+443 IFIHKEAEYRKRE

-487 KIEREY
+487 KIEKEY
-493 PLHQASR
+493 PFHQASR
-500 NKFKR
+500 NKFKK

-541 ISGNPSGSNPPPIK
+541 ISGNPSGSNSPPIK

-586 KLLELLTFTFTTKTV
+586 KQVQPKLLELLTVTFTTKTV

-609 QENHQAKYFKEDLG
+609 QENHQAKYFKEDLSNG
-623 NNITLE
+623 ITLE

-643 ESEKGRRESESPQH
+643 ASEKGRSESESPQH
-657 QVNVPGFSMGKF
+657 QVNVPAFSMGKF

-674 QYQQIMGNNPS
+674 QYQQIMGKNPS
-685 SFSGAKR
+685 YFTQKGAKR
-692 PVEQVSWNDAVEFC
+692 PVEKVSWNDAVEFC

-730 GGTTTPFH
+730 AGTTTPFH
-738 FGETITTDLAN
+738 FGETITTELAN
-749 YNGTDTY
+749 YDGTYTY

-761 GKNLERT
+761 GKYLQQT

-796 HDNYIDAPKDGS
+796 HENYIDAPKDGS
-808 VWTSRSGITKLLR
+808 VWTSRSGDTKMMR
-821 GGSCFYIPGLC
+821 GGSWFINPHYC
-832 RSACRGNGNLDDYYG
+832 RSASRYDTYRVERDV
-847 NIGFRVVCSGAART
+847 IFSSVGFRVVCVVGRT

>member
-1 MERLYKERLYKERL
+1 MKM
-15 YKKRLYKKRLY
+15 
-26 KKRLYKKRL
+26 
-35 YKGFNSRI
+35 S
-43 LNFRSFLMGKNWAI
+43 KNWAI

-62 QYDNLQDLN
+62 QYDNLQALN

-91 QVFLFTENSPDIN
+91 QVFLFTEDSPHIN

-114 YGRLRRF
+114 FGGLRGFLRR
-121 LQAQF
+121 QF
-126 EQPLLEPG
+126 EQPLLEPE

-144 GMRHTDKDY
+144 GMRHADKDY

-172 FITERLRRSRAD
+172 YITERLRRSRAD

-204 GLEQHQGVI
+204 GEEKHQGVI

-223 SWEITELQ
+223 SWEIAELR

-263 SVPQLNTRYQKP
+263 AVPQLNTRYQKE

-315 AGNFELAEQI
+315 SGNFELAEQI
-325 WIRVLGVSPADLDA
+325 WIRVLGVSRADSDA

-348 KKNNSTLLPISQ
+348 KTSDSVEKPVSLKVNNPQSIGL
-360 PVGNSESASS
+360 
-370 SRGENTMSSTQI
+370 SRG
-382 LELVE
+382 
-387 KIKENNRKRKKD
+387 D
-399 EYRQA
+399 EYP
-404 VLKEVEQQFPLNQK
+404 QFPL
-418 SIDNLS
+418 
-424 NLQRSFQL
+424 
-432 SEEEVSGIKQP
+432 
-443 IFIQKEAEYRKRE
+443 KEF
-456 EEERIRREQQAERI
+456 
-470 RQQHQQ
+470 
-476 NLEQYQREFSA
+476 EF
-487 KIEREY
+487 E
-493 PLHQASR
+493 
-500 NKFKR
+500 
-505 LQISLQLSEQEILQ
+505 
-519 IEQPIIAKK
+519 
-528 EAEYQKLQEENRK
+528 
-541 ISGNPSGSNPPPIK
+541 
-555 RRQFLIYA
+555 
-563 GLGGTG
+563 
-569 LVTTVVF
+569 
-576 SQILKPTVQP
+576 
-586 KLLELLTFTFTTKTV
+586 TKTV
-601 NKTGKIVN
+601 DKTGKIVN

-635 GSFKMGSP
+635 GSFMMGSL
-643 ESEKGRRESESPQH
+643 ESEKGRTQDESPQH

-674 QYQQIMGNNPS
+674 QYQQIMGKNPS
-685 SFSGAKR
+685 YFTQKGAKR
-692 PVEQVSWNDAVEFC
+692 PVEEVSWNNAVEFC

-730 GGTTTPFH
+730 AGTTTPFH
-738 FGETITTDLAN
+738 FGETITTELAN
-749 YNGTDTY
+749 YKGTSIY

-761 GKNLERT
+761 GKHLQRT
-768 TDVGSFPPNAFGL
+768 TDLGSFPPNAFGL

-796 HDNYIDAPKDGS
+796 HNNYSNAPKDGS
-808 VWTSRSGITKLLR
+808 GWTSQSGNTKVLR
-821 GGSCFYIPGLC
+821 GGSWGNIPVYC
-832 RSACRGNGNLDDYYG
+832 RSAYRTYNALAYHYF
-847 NIGFRVVCSGAART
+847 NIGFRVVVVRRGLSSPLHSRAFALCSSWLYH

>member
-1 MERLYKERLYKERL
+1 MKM
-15 YKKRLYKKRLY
+15 
-26 KKRLYKKRL
+26 
-35 YKGFNSRI
+35 S
-43 LNFRSFLMGKNWAI
+43 KNWAI

-62 QYDNLQDLN
+62 QYDNLQALN

-91 QVFLFTENSPDIN
+91 QVFLFTEDSPAIN

-114 YGRLRRF
+114 FGGLRGFLRR
-121 LQAQF
+121 QF

-144 GMRHTDKDY
+144 GMRHADKDY

-172 FITERLRRSRAD
+172 YITERLRRSRAD

-204 GLEQHQGVI
+204 GEEKHQGVI

-223 SWEITELQ
+223 SWEIAELR

-263 SVPQLNTRYQKP
+263 AVPQLNTRYQKE

-315 AGNFELAEQI
+315 SGNFELAEQI
-325 WIRVLGVSPADLDA
+325 WIRVLGVSRADSDA

-348 KKNNSTLLPISQ
+348 KTSDSVEKPVSLKVNNPQSIGL
-360 PVGNSESASS
+360 
-370 SRGENTMSSTQI
+370 SRG
-382 LELVE
+382 
-387 KIKENNRKRKKD
+387 D
-399 EYRQA
+399 EYP
-404 VLKEVEQQFPLNQK
+404 QFPL
-418 SIDNLS
+418 
-424 NLQRSFQL
+424 
-432 SEEEVSGIKQP
+432 
-443 IFIQKEAEYRKRE
+443 KEF
-456 EEERIRREQQAERI
+456 
-470 RQQHQQ
+470 
-476 NLEQYQREFSA
+476 EF
-487 KIEREY
+487 E
-493 PLHQASR
+493 
-500 NKFKR
+500 
-505 LQISLQLSEQEILQ
+505 
-519 IEQPIIAKK
+519 
-528 EAEYQKLQEENRK
+528 
-541 ISGNPSGSNPPPIK
+541 
-555 RRQFLIYA
+555 
-563 GLGGTG
+563 
-569 LVTTVVF
+569 
-576 SQILKPTVQP
+576 
-586 KLLELLTFTFTTKTV
+586 TKTV
-601 NKTGKIVN
+601 DKTGKIVN

-635 GSFKMGSP
+635 GSFMMGSL
-643 ESEKGRRESESPQH
+643 ESEKGRTQDESPQH

-674 QYQQIMGNNPS
+674 QYQQIMGKNPS
-685 SFSGAKR
+685 YFTQKGAKR
-692 PVEQVSWNDAVEFC
+692 PVEEVSWNNAVEFC

-730 GGTTTPFH
+730 AGTTTPFH
-738 FGETITTDLAN
+738 FGETITTELAN
-749 YNGTDTY
+749 YKGTSIY

-761 GKNLERT
+761 GKHLQRT
-768 TDVGSFPPNAFGL
+768 TDLGSFPPNAFGL

-796 HDNYIDAPKDGS
+796 HNNYSNAPKDGS
-808 VWTSRSGITKLLR
+808 GWTSQSGNTKALR
-821 GGSCFYIPGLC
+821 GGSWGNIPVYC
-832 RSACRGNGNLDDYYG
+832 RSAYRTYNALAYHYF
-847 NIGFRVVCSGAART
+847 NIGFRVVCSGATRT

>member
-1 MERLYKERLYKERL
+1 MKM
-15 YKKRLYKKRLY
+15 
-26 KKRLYKKRL
+26 
-35 YKGFNSRI
+35 S
-43 LNFRSFLMGKNWAI
+43 KNWAI

-62 QYDNLQDLN
+62 QYDNLQALN

-91 QVFLFTENSPDIN
+91 QVFLFTEDSPHIN

-114 YGRLRRF
+114 FGGLRGFLRR
-121 LQAQF
+121 QF
-126 EQPLLEPG
+126 EQPLLEPE

-144 GMRHTDKDY
+144 GMRHADKDY

-172 FITERLRRSRAD
+172 YITERLRRSRAD

-204 GLEQHQGVI
+204 GEEKHQGVI

-223 SWEITELQ
+223 SWEIAELR

-263 SVPQLNTRYQKP
+263 AVPQLNTRYQKE

-295 QSATMRDVE
+295 QSATMRDVK

-315 AGNFELAEQI
+315 SGNFELAKQI
-325 WIRVLGVSPADLDA
+325 WIRVLGVSPADSDA
-339 ISAIKRIAI
+339 VSAIQRIAI
-348 KKNNSTLLPISQ
+348 KNNNSTPETIPQPIVNYKS
-360 PVGNSESASS
+360 PGS
-370 SRGENTMSSTQI
+370 SRGEDTMSQTQI
-382 LELVE
+382 LEPAE
-387 KIKENNRKRKKD
+387 NIKENNANSSRIG
-399 EYRQA
+399 
-404 VLKEVEQQFPLNQK
+404 KEIFL
-418 SIDNLS
+418 DL
-424 NLQRSFQL
+424 
-432 SEEEVSGIKQP
+432 IK
-443 IFIQKEAEYRKRE
+443 
-456 EEERIRREQQAERI
+456 
-470 RQQHQQ
+470 
-476 NLEQYQREFSA
+476 N
-487 KIEREY
+487 
-493 PLHQASR
+493 
-500 NKFKR
+500 
-505 LQISLQLSEQEILQ
+505 
-519 IEQPIIAKK
+519 
-528 EAEYQKLQEENRK
+528 
-541 ISGNPSGSNPPPIK
+541 
-555 RRQFLIYA
+555 RRQFLIYI

-569 LVTTVVF
+569 LLTAF
-576 SQILKPTVQP
+576 GLKEIFKIP
-586 KLLELLTFTFTTKTV
+586 KLLTFPFTTKTV

-623 NNITLE
+623 NNITLD

-635 GSFKMGSP
+635 GSFMMGSP
-643 ESEKGRRESESPQH
+643 ESEKRRYESESPQH
-657 QVNVPGFSMGKF
+657 EVNVPAFSMGKF

-685 SFSGAKR
+685 YFTEKGAKR
-692 PVEQVSWNDAVEFC
+692 PVEKVSWNNAVDFC

-730 GGTTTPFH
+730 AKTTTPFH
-738 FGETITTDLAN
+738 FGETITTELAN
-749 YNGTDTY
+749 YNGTSIY

-761 GKNLERT
+761 GKHLQRT
-768 TDVGSFPPNAFGL
+768 TDVGIFPPNAFGL

-796 HDNYIDAPKDGS
+796 HENYIDAPKDGGA
-808 VWTSRSGITKLLR
+808 WTSQSGNIKVLR
-821 GGSCFYIPGLC
+821 GGSWVYDPQDC
-832 RSACRGNGNLDDYYG
+832 RSASRDVNYGDVRGYIYV
-847 NIGFRVVCSGAART
+847 NIGFRVVCGAAWT